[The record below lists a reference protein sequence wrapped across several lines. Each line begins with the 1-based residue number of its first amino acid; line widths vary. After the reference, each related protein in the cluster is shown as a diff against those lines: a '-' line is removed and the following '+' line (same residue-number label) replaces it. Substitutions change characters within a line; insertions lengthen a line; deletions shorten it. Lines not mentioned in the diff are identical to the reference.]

1 MVENTVEIVDIDQ
14 LDDYQVEQLDLSY
27 MSTSKIKKKTSGV

>member
-27 MSTSKIKKKTSGV
+27 MSTSKIKKNTSGV